1 MASAG
6 TPPVAA
12 RVAAAAEA
20 AFAAEDVDAAL
31 AALARYETELWGPE
45 ITRVQLAIV
54 ELSAGNL
61 DSLARWLRDA
71 EADYRDVLAAHA
83 QGAVP
88 QAEGGAMQE
97 AARALIARWGKA

>member
-6 TPPVAA
+6 MPPVAA

-20 AFAAEDVDAAL
+20 AFAGGDVDAVL
-31 AALARYETELWGPE
+31 AALARYETEQWGPE

-61 DSLARWLRDA
+61 DSLARWLHDA
-71 EADYRDVLAAHA
+71 KVDYRDVLAAHA
-83 QGAVP
+83 QGAMP
-88 QAEGGAMQE
+88 QAEGEASQE
-97 AARALIARWGKA
+97 AARALIAKWGKA

>member
-20 AFAAEDVDAAL
+20 AFAGEDVDAAL